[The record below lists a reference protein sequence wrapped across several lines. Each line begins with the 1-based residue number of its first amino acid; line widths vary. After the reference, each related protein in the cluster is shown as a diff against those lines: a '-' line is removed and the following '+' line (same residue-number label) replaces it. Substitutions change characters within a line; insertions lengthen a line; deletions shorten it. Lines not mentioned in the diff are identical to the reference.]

1 MTRMCKCTLS
11 LTLLKV
17 RELFL
22 SALYISGRLTD
33 LFKPA
38 HQDFVNIRL
47 GGIDTTGEQGL
58 FSKNSSSGS
67 STLSYAVAAVVVAV
81 AVAGTIAV
89 FIIRN
94 RK

>member
-1 MTRMCKCTLS
+1 MCKCTLS

-17 RELFL
+17 RELSPFRSL
-22 SALYISGRLTD
+22 HSRQTNRFNVKKL
-33 LFKPA
+33 A

-58 FSKNSSSGS
+58 FDRDSSSGS
-67 STLSYAVAAVVVAV
+67 SKVSYAVAAVVVV
-81 AVAGTIAV
+81 VTVVGTIGV